1 MIARK
6 IGPALAVGCT
16 AVIKVPSETPFT
28 NIAIMEVSHLR
39 LGLVHDSSPN
49 ALGYR
54 MEFSTS

>member
-28 NIAIMEVSHLR
+28 NIAIMEVCLPF
-39 LGLVHDSSPN
+39 GLDWS
-49 ALGYR
+49 LD
-54 MEFSTS
+54 